1 MSKKVSIT
9 LDDEIL
15 NFVDELTSDRS
26 SFINEVLWKE
36 KKRIFRQELE
46 DAYTEQANDP
56 DFQQEISVWDVT
68 VGDGLND

>member
-15 NFVDELTSDRS
+15 KFVDDLASDRS

-36 KKRIFRQELE
+36 KKRIFMQELE

-56 DFQQEISVWDVT
+56 DFQQEMLIWDIT
-68 VGDGLND
+68 VGDG